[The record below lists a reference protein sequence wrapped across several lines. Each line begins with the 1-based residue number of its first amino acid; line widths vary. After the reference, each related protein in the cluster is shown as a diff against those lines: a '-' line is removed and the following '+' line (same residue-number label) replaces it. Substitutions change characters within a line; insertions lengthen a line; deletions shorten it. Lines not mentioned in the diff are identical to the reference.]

1 MHDDN
6 HRAMTQAQD
15 AIRLA
20 PSDALRREPTIT
32 STDLTAFLYDYVPDG
47 ADVTHTV
54 GSATL
59 EFGAARMHYESADTW
74 STLSACKE
82 WRAEL
87 RLSHLDAR
95 GNAREVVVGTVQFLI
110 LRAGYEGPREV
121 LPLYGPRAEV
131 FTELFDHEWLTP
143 ELDEDDDFT
152 AGMPISTVLLVL
164 DATMD
169 TRLPGESLMRPW
181 AIAETIHT
189 MLPTTSG
196 LVVMP
201 ALAATAKS
209 TRRLL
214 CSEDIDPDW
223 VRVGCRP
230 LPGHPRF
237 YGQATAYVHLDDAR
251 SALAHVRDSTVQI
264 RLQE

>member
-1 MHDDN
+1 M
-6 HRAMTQAQD
+6 
-15 AIRLA
+15 
-20 PSDALRREPTIT
+20 
-32 STDLTAFLYDYVPDG
+32 
-47 ADVTHTV
+47 
-54 GSATL
+54 
-59 EFGAARMHYESADTW
+59 
-74 STLSACKE
+74 
-82 WRAEL
+82 
-87 RLSHLDAR
+87 
-95 GNAREVVVGTVQFLI
+95 
-110 LRAGYEGPREV
+110 